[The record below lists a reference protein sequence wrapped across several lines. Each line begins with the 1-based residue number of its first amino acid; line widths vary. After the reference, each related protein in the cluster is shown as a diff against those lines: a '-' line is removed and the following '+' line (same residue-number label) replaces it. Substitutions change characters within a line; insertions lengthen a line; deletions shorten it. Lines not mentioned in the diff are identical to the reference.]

1 MIYFLVLSV
10 LINLVLFF
18 IIWKQNNDRKMLIKL
33 NDSLDTQITNYKVSQ
48 SNLLDKLN
56 ELRLLTAEQVEELS
70 KAWSLVEEKKFTVGA
85 KVNWIDGKGE
95 EEFGVV
101 CDDFVSDGKDFV
113 VVRSIKN
120 GKLLSRYFTIKAEKL
135 ILFCQ

>member
-10 LINLVLFF
+10 LINLVLFYF
-18 IIWKQNNDRKMLIKL
+18 LSKQVRDGRMLIKL

-56 ELRLLTAEQVEELS
+56 ELRLLTDEQVEELS

-85 KVNWIDGKGE
+85 KVKWIDGKGE

-135 ILFCQ
+135 ILL

>member
-1 MIYFLVLSV
+1 MIYLLVFLVLINFV
-10 LINLVLFF
+10 LFYLVL
-18 IIWKQNNDRKMLIKL
+18 KQAKDSRMLMKL
-33 NDSLDTQITNYKVSQ
+33 NDSLDSQITSYKVSQ
-48 SNLLDKLN
+48 SSLIEKMREMEILS
-56 ELRLLTAEQVEELS
+56 EEQVQELS
-70 KAWSLVEEKKFTVGA
+70 RVSSLVEERKFSVGA
-85 KVNWIDGKGE
+85 KVKWIDGKGE

-135 ILFCQ
+135 ILL

>member
-85 KVNWIDGKGE
+85 KVKWIDGKGE

-101 CDDFVSDGKDFV
+101 CDDFVSDGKVFV
-113 VVRSIKN
+113 VIRSIKN

-135 ILFCQ
+135 ILL

>member
-18 IIWKQNNDRKMLIKL
+18 IIWKQNNDRKILIKL

-85 KVNWIDGKGE
+85 KVKWIDGKGE

-120 GKLLSRYFTIKAEKL
+120 RKLLNRYFTIKAEKL
-135 ILFCQ
+135 ILL